1 MLRATTY
8 EACEAEA
15 AGPDGGTPS
24 SAGPDPLVATCE
36 VGAASWA
43 EAADVTGQCSMWS
56 TRVDAIGPCSAGPV
70 LADVDRLILPGDPA
84 CKNLDPNAGV
94 AVLSSPSKSKYGDI
108 GVVDISTKG
117 KENSSNTTWR
127 EMINLLDL
135 RSKLKD
141 RRRRPEGR

>member
-8 EACEAEA
+8 EACEVEA

-56 TRVDAIGPCSAGPV
+56 TRGVDATGPCSVGPV
-70 LADVDRLILPGDPA
+70 LGDVDGLIHPGDPA

-94 AVLSSPSKSKYGDI
+94 AVLSSPNKSKYGDI

-117 KENSSNTTWR
+117 NENSSNTTWH

-135 RSKLKD
+135 RSKHL
-141 RRRRPEGR
+141 